1 MTLFLTLF
9 LDFAFAGPP
18 PKPIPREAVVT
29 AVYDGDTVT
38 LDTGDK
44 VRLRGVNTPELKP
57 AEDFGVD
64 AREATRAFLLNQ
76 RVQLLVT
83 GDDARDGYGRIVAG
97 LKTEAG
103 DLALHLAERGL
114 GHVFVIPP
122 DPADL
127 TPLIEAQARARAQ
140 KLGIWSTPRYQGDLH
155 ITSFHANGKGDD
167 DADPNAEYLR
177 VCNVGVAPV
186 DLSAY
191 KLQDGTGRS
200 WDLPQVVLPVGHTVK
215 IHSGKGEHQ
224 ADPSAQIAVYLQSS
238 RGVWDDTSAV
248 VRIVDSTGKEVD
260 HREHAVGA
268 DPSP

>member
-1 MTLFLTLF
+1 MITLLA
-9 LDFAFAGPP
+9 FAFDLALAGPP

-57 AEDFGVD
+57 AEEFGVD

-76 RVQLLVT
+76 RVQLSVT

-127 TPLIEAQARARAQ
+127 TPLVEAQAKARAQ
-140 KLGIWSTPRYQGDLH
+140 RLGIWSTARYQGDLH

-167 DADPNAEYLR
+167 NADPNAEYLR

-186 DLSAY
+186 DLSAF
-191 KLQDGTGRS
+191 KLLDGGSGT
-200 WDLPQVVLPVGHTVK
+200 WDLPAVVLPVGHTVK

-224 ADPSAQIAVYLQSS
+224 ADPSQQIAVYLQAS
-238 RGVWDDTSAV
+238 RGVWDDASAV
-248 VRIVDSTGKEVD
+248 VRIVDAAGREVD
-260 HREHAVGA
+260 RREHNVES
-268 DPSP
+268 DPNP